1 MGYEMSTMERMWTEI
16 PQMTL
21 DAARVLGVDS
31 QVGSI
36 DSGKVANLVVLTGD
50 PLEIR
55 SQIRHVIIAGRDV
68 PLDNSQV
75 ELFKKYMSR

>member
-1 MGYEMSTMERMWTEI
+1 M
-16 PQMTL
+16 
-21 DAARVLGVDS
+21 LGVDS

-36 DSGKVANLVVLTGD
+36 EAGKVANLVVIRGD

-55 SQIRHVIIAGRDV
+55 SQIQHVIIAGRDL
-68 PLDNSQV
+68 PLDNSQI

>member
-1 MGYEMSTMERMWTEI
+1 MQQRRAL
-16 PQMTL
+16 TL

-36 DSGKVANLVVLTGD
+36 ETGKVANLVVLRGD

-55 SQIRHVIIAGRDV
+55 SQIQHVIIAGHDL